1 MLPSMTQT
9 RPPPGPSDPAIVQRV
24 RYLRDPIGYLSQCQR
39 RYGDVFSI
47 RLTPRGMVMVCT
59 PDVVKDVYT
68 AGDALVA
75 GEAKIAI
82 FGKILGSSSTLLL
95 DGDAHLRRRRLL
107 LPRFR
112 GDVLKQFAPLMAQ
125 VCEGALGT
133 ISVRETFALH
143 PILHAIAF
151 DVIAETLFATTP
163 IAHREPLEAAMREFA
178 HRAVT
183 TRLLMFPPLQRD
195 LGKWSPWGRVL
206 AVVERA
212 RAAVDAEIARR
223 GRGETSR
230 DDLVALLLATRD
242 EDGSQLSD
250 LEIRDEVLT
259 MVAAGHETT
268 AMALAWACYAI
279 YSRPAVLAKLRAE
292 VAGKSLDELDDL
304 PYLDAVLRESLRLYS
319 VIPNGSGRLA
329 KRDIELGGYTV
340 PAGAMV
346 SVAFHLLHRKAS
358 VFERADE
365 FWPERFLSA
374 KYSPYE
380 WVAFG
385 GGTRRC
391 IGMPFAL
398 LELKIVLARLVQRF
412 DLEIVQRDVRP
423 VWRGAFMTPSQGLRV
438 RAAARA

>member
-1 MLPSMTQT
+1 M
-9 RPPPGPSDPAIVQRV
+9 IVQRL
-24 RYLRDPIGYLSQCQR
+24 RYLRDPIGYLAECQR

-59 PDVVKDVYT
+59 PELVKEVYT
-68 AGDALVA
+68 ADALVA

-112 GDVLKQFAPLMAQ
+112 GDVLKQFAPLMAR
-125 VCEGALGT
+125 VCDGALGT
-133 ISVRETFALH
+133 ISVHETFALH

-151 DVIAETLFATTP
+151 EVIAETLFATTP
-163 IAHREPLEAAMREFA
+163 REHREPLEAAMREFA

-195 LGKWSPWGRVL
+195 LGRWSPWGRVL
-206 AVVERA
+206 AVVARA

-223 GRGETSR
+223 GRGETSHG
-230 DDLVALLLATRD
+230 DLVALLLATRD
-242 EDGSQLSD
+242 EDGSQLTD

-279 YSRPAVLAKLRAE
+279 YSHPDVLAKLRAE

-304 PYLDAVLRESLRLYS
+304 PYLDAVIRESLRYYS

-329 KRDIELGGYTV
+329 KREVKLGGYDV

-346 SVAFHLLHRKAS
+346 SVAFHLLHRKPG
-358 VFERADE
+358 VFDRADE
-365 FWPERFLSA
+365 FWPERFLST

-398 LELKIVLARLVQRF
+398 LELKIVLARIVQRF

-423 VWRGAFMTPSQGLRV
+423 VWRGAFMTPSKGLRV